1 MRVLT
6 SWQFIV
12 SCIAAV
18 GNDWG
23 FHTFMTLG
31 PKYLKEALDFD
42 IQKVSYI
49 WDCAEHKQ
57 TCEVVL

>member
-6 SWQFIV
+6 SWQFV
-12 SCIAAV
+12 VGCFAAV

-31 PKYLKEALDFD
+31 PKYLKEALGFD
-42 IQKVSYI
+42 IENVSYI
-49 WDCAEHKQ
+49 W
-57 TCEVVL
+57 TCV